1 METSAIAGMAMSMQA
16 AQLQEAVG
24 MGVMKMQMDAA
35 RDAGQAVV
43 EMMNKSMQSIEKSVN
58 PHLGSILDIMA

>member
-16 AQLQEAVG
+16 AQLQEAVSV
-24 MGVMKMQMDAA
+24 GVMKMGMDAA
-35 RDAGQAVV
+35 KDAGQAVV
-43 EMMNKSMQSIEKSVN
+43 EMMNKSLQGMERSVN

>member
-35 RDAGQAVV
+35 KDAGQAVV
-43 EMMNKSMQSIEKSVN
+43 EMMNKSLQGMERSVS